1 MNILHVFNHNNTR
14 TIGGKNMNIDK
25 ELEVIYD
32 LRNLLIGLY
41 PEDSDTEKYIIAS
54 ELLTDLETLV
64 RDRKDEDEDDMIT
77 EDTKTKED

>member
-1 MNILHVFNHNNTR
+1 MFFITIIIEVF
-14 TIGGKNMNIDK
+14 GGKNMNIDK

-41 PEDSDTEKYIIAS
+41 PEDTDTEKYIIAS

-64 RDRKDEDEDDMIT
+64 RDRRDEDDMIT
-77 EDTKTKED
+77 DDTKTKED